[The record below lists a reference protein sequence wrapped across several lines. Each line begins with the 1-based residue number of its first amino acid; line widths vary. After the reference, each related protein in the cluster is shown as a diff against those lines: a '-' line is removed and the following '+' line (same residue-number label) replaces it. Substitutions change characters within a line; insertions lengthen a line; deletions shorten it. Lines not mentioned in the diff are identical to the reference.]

1 MKRTDLFFI
10 AILVIAALLMTSC
23 SAQNL
28 EHSELPSE
36 TTTATVEPTPM
47 SEQATVILTDL
58 PEAEKAAFP
67 VPEIYSIVDVHA
79 NLDVPTNLGFTIYGF
94 VDANEVKQ
102 YRAFGQKI
110 SPADGSIIEQGWYAI
125 AFKDEPV
132 TAQSMGSLAKGERI
146 LALAKEAGEDGSIPA
161 GSIVDHYLTGDEAKP
176 YDETLF
182 SKYDVVRK
190 VLDFDELNAVP
201 VNDSAAATGDSV
213 DLPNAQPSGAL
224 TVPTAENKSPSS
236 GTTGTGSK
244 TSAKP
249 DSGGS
254 AENGSTG
261 NGGNANDGKTWHDA
275 VYEEVWVVDVPAS
288 SYEEPVYE
296 EREVNVCNTCNTV
309 IQGDPGDHAKAHM
322 LNGEN
327 GGHHGEWI
335 TVQTGTRTVE
345 VSEQGHYE
353 KRLVKEAGWY

>member
-1 MKRTDLFFI
+1 MKRTNLFFI
-10 AILVIAALLMTSC
+10 AILVIAALLITSC
-23 SAQNL
+23 SVQNP
-28 EHSELPSE
+28 EQSELPSE
-36 TTTATVEPTPM
+36 TTTATVEPMPTST
-47 SEQATVILTDL
+47 SEQATVILMDL
-58 PEAEKAAFP
+58 PEAEKAAFH

-79 NLDVPTNLGFTIYGF
+79 NIDVPTNLGFTIYGF
-94 VDANEVKQ
+94 VDANEVMQ

-110 SPADGSIIEQGWYAI
+110 SPAGGSIIEQGWYAI
-125 AFKDEPV
+125 AFQDEPV

-146 LALAKEAGEDGSIPA
+146 LALTKEAGEDGSIPA

-201 VNDSAAATGDSV
+201 VNDNMASIGD
-213 DLPNAQPSGAL
+213 DAKLPDAQPSDAL
-224 TVPTAENKSPSS
+224 TAPTAENKSPAA

-254 AENGSTG
+254 AGGGSAG

-296 EREVNVCNTCNTV
+296 EREIAIFS
-309 IQGDPGDHAKAHM
+309 IQHM
-322 LNGEN
+322 LFHMRRRISRN
-327 GGHHGEWI
+327 I
-335 TVQTGTRTVE
+335 CSACRTPCNF
-345 VSEQGHYE
+345 SFLID
-353 KRLVKEAGWY
+353 RFLIA